1 MAYAHQRG
9 CRGRHAH
16 TAVSTLKRSGKM
28 CAREVECNGTSCARV
43 EVKRKRYHKRPFPTS
58 RRNLRHM
65 QDGCTCCKSSQK
77 WYYSTKKWCNNTKK
91 VKNLYSRKKLA
102 FFTLTLPPNPPGG
115 CSAFSLQF
123 IPFRIVFFG
132 RSPLKTDALSIAWY
146 VICLSKSINYY

>member
-1 MAYAHQRG
+1 MALMFGAKIKTKIQTPKYS
-9 CRGRHAH
+9 CTYLCTRH
-16 TAVSTLKRSGKM
+16 
-28 CAREVECNGTSCARV
+28 
-43 EVKRKRYHKRPFPTS
+43 
-58 RRNLRHM
+58 
-65 QDGCTCCKSSQK
+65 
-77 WYYSTKKWCNNTKK
+77 
-91 VKNLYSRKKLA
+91 KKLA